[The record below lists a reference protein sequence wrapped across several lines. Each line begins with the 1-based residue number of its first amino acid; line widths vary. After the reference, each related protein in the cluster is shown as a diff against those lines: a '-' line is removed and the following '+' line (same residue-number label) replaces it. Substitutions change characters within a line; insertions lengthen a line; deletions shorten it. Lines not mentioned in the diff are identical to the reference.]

1 MLDLARSGPEIAA
14 VVAFHGNLS
23 TDNPALAH
31 AIRARVLAMNGADG
45 YLDQPPV

>member
-23 TDNPALAH
+23 TDN
-31 AIRARVLAMNGADG
+31 
-45 YLDQPPV
+45 